1 MCKANSEND
10 NLKPP
15 PKRIFKETLFHRLV
29 ETKESKQF
37 TKDWNDNRNKNSC
50 LKCNCEKWKNIIG
63 DTFSKNTNPFSSSEV
78 SVPMY
83 FGRRIDY
90 CPWCGQY
97 LISDDAIKHWNFRE
111 SD

>member
-1 MCKANSEND
+1 MCKVNSEN
-10 NLKPP
+10 NC
-15 PKRIFKETLFHRLV
+15 PKC
-29 ETKESKQF
+29 
-37 TKDWNDNRNKNSC
+37 D
-50 LKCNCEKWKNIIG
+50 CEKWKNIVG

-97 LISDDAIKHWNFRE
+97 LISGDE
-111 SD
+111 SDDFEIGKTLQEMCKM